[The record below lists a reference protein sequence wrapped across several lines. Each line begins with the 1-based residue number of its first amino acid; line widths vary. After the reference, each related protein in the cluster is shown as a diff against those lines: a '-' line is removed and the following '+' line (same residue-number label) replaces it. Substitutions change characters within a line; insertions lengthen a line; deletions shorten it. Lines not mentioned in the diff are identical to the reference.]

1 MPDARSNARMLNA
14 SLHSAIR
21 VANATFG
28 EDTND
33 PPLQE
38 SSTFIADK

>member
-1 MPDARSNARMLNA
+1 MTDARSLAYVQPLFSA
-14 SLHSAIR
+14 S
-21 VANATFG
+21 VKFD

-38 SSTFIADK
+38 SSTFIAGK